1 MEKIITV
8 NDDRFEVLGTI
19 PADRDYN
26 PDELKNQWG
35 ADNILRNGDTLYMV
49 RKLIEAEF
57 EDIKWYYLLFI
68 IKENIMS
75 EQLYTLE
82 EIFKWLGE
90 KKITSVRDFFE
101 SKYDLSTIEE
111 SIFSLTSRDREHL
124 LLWIMRRNCAQA

>member
-1 MEKIITV
+1 MGKIITV
-8 NDDRFEVLGTI
+8 NDDRFEILGTI
-19 PADRDYN
+19 PADRDYS

-49 RKLIEAEF
+49 RKLVIAEF
-57 EDIKWYYLLFI
+57 KDIKWHYLLFI

-90 KKITSVRDFFE
+90 KKITSVRTLFE
-101 SKYDLSTIEE
+101 SKYDLTTIED
-111 SIFSLTSRDREHL
+111 SIFSLTSQDREHL